1 MKSDSMTSN
10 DQGTSSGDPSI
21 TTSARR
27 DPEDRPAMDR
37 EQRREKMLDNTI
49 ADSFPNSDPPSTI
62 RDPSEADPLLH
73 SAAVHRRLL
82 IGLARGSW
90 AAIWLEE
97 EKVVGTGPSPD
108 DAEQDARQRGFPNVE
123 LVQVPEDAEAPSS
136 DAA

>member
-10 DQGTSSGDPSI
+10 DQATSSGDPSI

-62 RDPSEADPLLH
+62 PDPGDASTASDPEHRELL
-73 SAAVHRRLL
+73 R
-82 IGLARGSW
+82 GLSPGSW
-90 AAIWLEE
+90 AAIALDER
-97 EKVVGTGPSPD
+97 KVVGTGATRD
-108 DAEQDARQRGFPNVE
+108 QAEQDARQRGFPNVE
-123 LVQVPEDAEAPSS
+123 LVQVPEDGEAPLQAP
-136 DAA
+136 AA